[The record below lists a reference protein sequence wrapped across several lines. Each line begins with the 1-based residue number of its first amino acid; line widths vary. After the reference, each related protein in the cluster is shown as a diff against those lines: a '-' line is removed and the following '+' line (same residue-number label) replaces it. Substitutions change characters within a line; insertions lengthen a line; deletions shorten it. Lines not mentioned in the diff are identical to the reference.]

1 VDLKIVEAVQKIETE
16 FLDGL
21 FSLLTR
27 FGEEIFFI
35 CTFLILYWCLGY
47 NKAFKFAFFYVC
59 SVLING
65 VIKAI
70 VKRPRPWMAS
80 NTVENKLPASG
91 LSFPSGHSQSVS
103 AISTFVV
110 YDIYKN
116 KNNKKWLKI
125 TALIIAIILCLTVG
139 FTRLYLGQHYLTDVL
154 AGLTLGVALMLLL
167 NFIVAK
173 IPENLKNKINLEIV
187 LAILSLIMLL
197 AVVIVGMFDLG
208 LSYKTTLKLF
218 RYAAMAI
225 GVSLGYILSKRT
237 IVEVYETIFIK
248 LIKVAIGFVVTFG
261 LYALLCII
269 PQTNLFVVASCIL
282 VVAVV
287 ATFVY
292 PYIFNLILRKIK
304 KD

>member
-1 VDLKIVEAVQKIETE
+1 MDLKIVEAVQKMETE

-125 TALIIAIILCLTVG
+125 TALIIAVILCLTVG

-167 NFIVAK
+167 NFIVSK
-173 IPENLKNKINLEIV
+173 IPENLKNKINLEVV

>member
-1 VDLKIVEAVQKIETE
+1 
-16 FLDGL
+16 
-21 FSLLTR
+21 
-27 FGEEIFFI
+27 
-35 CTFLILYWCLGY
+35 
-47 NKAFKFAFFYVC
+47 
-59 SVLING
+59 
-65 VIKAI
+65 
-70 VKRPRPWMAS
+70 MAS

-125 TALIIAIILCLTVG
+125 TALIIAVILCLTVG

-173 IPENLKNKINLEIV
+173 IPENLKNKINLEVV

-225 GVSLGYILSKRT
+225 GVSLGYILSKRLFCFNQSKT
-237 IVEVYETIFIK
+237 LQKSIFSK
-248 LIKVAIGFVVTFG
+248 RSFE
-261 LYALLCII
+261 
-269 PQTNLFVVASCIL
+269 NS
-282 VVAVV
+282 
-287 ATFVY
+287 
-292 PYIFNLILRKIK
+292 
-304 KD
+304 

>member
-1 VDLKIVEAVQKIETE
+1 MDLKIVEAVQQIETN

-27 FGEEIFFI
+27 FGEEIFFV

-65 VIKAI
+65 VIKSI

-80 NTVENKLPASG
+80 STVENKLPASG

-116 KNNKKWLKI
+116 KNSKKWLKI
-125 TALIIAIILCLTVG
+125 TALVVAIILCLTVG
-139 FTRLYLGQHYLTDVL
+139 FTRIYLGQHYLTDVL
-154 AGLTLGVALMLLL
+154 AGLTLGVTLMILF
-167 NFIVAK
+167 NFIATK
-173 IPENLKNKINLEIV
+173 IPERVTNKINLEVV
-187 LAILSLIMLL
+187 LSVLSLIMLL
-197 AVVIVGMFDLG
+197 VVVIVGMFDLG
-208 LSYKTTLKLF
+208 LSYKTSLKVF

-237 IVEVYETIFIK
+237 VVEVYETIFVK
-248 LIKVAIGFVVTFG
+248 LIKVAVGFVVTFG
-261 LYALLCII
+261 IYALLCLI

-282 VVAVV
+282 FTAVI

-292 PYIFNLILRKIK
+292 PYLFSLVLRKIK